1 MPDVLEL
8 IVLLKILKEWL
19 QFSAVAVSLNTISYT
34 TTTTTTNTTTA
45 TLDVHDKYHD
55 NYLQYSHHR

>member
-1 MPDVLEL
+1 MTT
-8 IVLLKILKEWL
+8 
-19 QFSAVAVSLNTISYT
+19 LNTISYT

-45 TLDVHDKYHD
+45 TLDVHDKCHD